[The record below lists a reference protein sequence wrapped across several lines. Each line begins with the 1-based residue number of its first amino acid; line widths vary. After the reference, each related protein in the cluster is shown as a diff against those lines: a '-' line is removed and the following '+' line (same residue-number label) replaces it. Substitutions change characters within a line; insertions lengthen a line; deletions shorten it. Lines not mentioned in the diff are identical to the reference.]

1 MKFRVLYPKSHMSAF
16 SVKDHT
22 KRRAEKKKKKK
33 KKSETP
39 GTECRLKID
48 RSKKSRVF
56 LRIYN
61 HGSIF
66 RSFATTA

>member
-33 KKSETP
+33 KKSS
-39 GTECRLKID
+39 
-48 RSKKSRVF
+48 RSVYF
-56 LRIYN
+56 LL
-61 HGSIF
+61 S
-66 RSFATTA
+66 